1 MSEILTVRLNG
12 DPNEVIP
19 WLVWSVSQQE
29 VIASG
34 EAESLLQLS
43 DYAKERDVIALADS
57 AAITMTTV
65 TIPSGSERQ
74 LDAVLP
80 YLLEDDL
87 AQDVD
92 ALHVTLLSKKG
103 SIANVA
109 VIGHSV
115 MQRWLQDLADAGMSV
130 RKIIP
135 DVLCLPLQDDGISA
149 VRFNDRWLLRTSDM
163 EGCAVDEGWL
173 PMWMRSLHDSK
184 DGDDIL
190 PVVSYSALPEDAGDN
205 WKSEPAEMVMLLLT
219 QGALL
224 SRFNLLA
231 GKYKPQ
237 NQILKH
243 LRPWRGAAI
252 AAGIVL
258 AVLGGEKIA
267 EIYQMEAQTAQI
279 RQQSEA
285 RVRALLPQN
294 QRIPT
299 TSYMRRLLEN
309 EVGRLSG
316 AGVQTGVMIWLAEIG
331 PLMGRVPSIELDS
344 MRFDQDRGELRLNAR
359 GKDFSD
365 FEKLREAFAEDFN
378 TELGQLSRNE
388 QSVTGAFVLK
398 KEP

>member
-19 WLVWSVSQQE
+19 WLVWSASQQE

-34 EAESLLQLS
+34 EAENLLQLA

-57 AAITMTTV
+57 AAITMMTV

-92 ALHVTLLSKKG
+92 ALHVTLLSKTG
-103 SIANVA
+103 NIANVA
-109 VIGHSV
+109 VIAHSV
-115 MQRWLQDLADAGMSV
+115 MQRWMQELSDAGLSV
-130 RKIIP
+130 RKCIP
-135 DVLCLPLQDDGISA
+135 DALCLPLQQGISA
-149 VRFNDRWLLRTSDM
+149 ACLNDRWIMRSSET
-163 EGCAVDEGWL
+163 EGYSIEESWL
-173 PMWMRSLHDSK
+173 PMWMRGINDSQ

-190 PVVSYSALPEDAGDN
+190 PVVSYSAMPEDAGDN
-205 WKSEPAEMVMLLLT
+205 WECEPAEMIMLLLA
-219 QGALL
+219 QGAQQSRYNLL
-224 SRFNLLA
+224 S

-252 AAGIVL
+252 AAGLLL
-258 AVLGGEKIA
+258 AVLGGEKVA
-267 EIYQMEAQTAQI
+267 DIYQMEAQAAQI

-331 PLMGRVPSIELDS
+331 PLMGRVPTIELDS

-365 FEKLREAFAEDFN
+365 FEKLREAFAEEFN